1 MTQRSNFR
9 LGLSMAAIF
18 IVSACSG
25 GASSPAPSASADA
38 PASAPAESA
47 SAEPSAAVSEP
58 TLDEL
63 HQEALKEGGSITWYA
78 AMPPANAEIF
88 IPLFEERF
96 PGMTV
101 EQVDQTAE
109 EALARAVTEKR
120 AGRVVADVFGS
131 QFTVAAEAEKQGIL
145 LEYQPPEAADFPEDF
160 KSNFWTASDIQS
172 LIVGWNTN
180 LVDAANAPDT
190 FDDLNDPFFA
200 DGLIAEPD
208 NYHIL
213 IALANG
219 KFNGDRA
226 AAEQFLRDL
235 AGVGVQ
241 FHSGHSNLAELLTA
255 GQAKACFG
263 CYSHHFPGR
272 IEEGAPIDYSL
283 TEGVA
288 NIVTTSITDGAPH
301 PNSAKLFVRW
311 SVSREGQLAYA
322 TAGRTPASPA
332 IDPLKPVK
340 AEDLMAVTP
349 ADLDAWPEAKALWME
364 IFGLR

>member
-1 MTQRSNFR
+1 MTQRTKFR
-9 LGLSMAAIF
+9 LGLLTAA
-18 IVSACSG
+18 VVVVTACSG
-25 GASSPAPSASADA
+25 GAATVAPTDAPTDAPSASA
-38 PASAPAESA
+38 PAETTA
-47 SAEPSAAVSEP
+47 PPPEP

-63 HQEALKEGGSITWYA
+63 HQEALKEGGSIIWYA
-78 AMPPANAEIF
+78 AMPPANAEKF
-88 IPLFEERF
+88 IPLFEARF
-96 PGMTV
+96 PGMKI

-109 EALARAVTEKR
+109 DALARAVTEKR

-145 LEYQPPEAADFPEDF
+145 LEYSPPEAADFADDF
-160 KSNFWTASDIQS
+160 KSTHWTASDIQS

-180 LVDAANAPDT
+180 LVPEANAPKT
-190 FDDLNDPFFA
+190 FDDLNNDFFK

-213 IALANG
+213 IALANH

-235 AGVGVQ
+235 AAIGVQ

-272 IEEGAPIDYSL
+272 IKDGAPINYSL
-283 TEGVA
+283 EEGVA

-311 SVSREGQLAYA
+311 SLSREGQLAYA
-322 TAGRTPASPA
+322 TAGRTPASPF
-332 IDPLKPVK
+332 IDPTKPVK
-340 AEDLMAVTP
+340 AKNLMAVTP
-349 ADLDAWPEAKALWME
+349 ADLEAWPEAKALWME